1 MNYKKKLVKLVKTI
15 LGESGKDKYFA
26 LKLSYFKFLSWSEK
40 GTGLEL
46 KPNCDLSTVSMMQ
59 RQWHNELSDIFLSNK
74 MSFRSAFD
82 GVSFVANK
90 EFNIDS
96 LVESI
101 NKGNFSFSNSR
112 NIRIS
117 NQEAIISLKKG
128 VKVGVYQQTSN
139 NGVVI
144 FSEESSISIYPN
156 ENIERIDEAVYR
168 QYDFDVDV
176 VYTWVDGDDPKWLEK
191 KNFALG
197 NKTEPSINSADSDSR
212 FRNRNELMYSIRSL
226 QMYADWVRNI
236 YIVTDSQVPTWIN
249 EHSNIKVIDHKDI
262 FPDREVLPVFNS
274 HAIEACLHRINGLS
288 ENFIYFNDDVF
299 LGKKANKSDF
309 FCPFGHISKCFYS
322 NQAFIPMTIN
332 TDTLPVDIAAINNAD
347 FLESNYGYRPVRKFK
362 HTPIPL
368 KKTVLVELEAKHP
381 EIFFTNRGAKFRSR
395 DDYSIVS
402 ALHHHY
408 GIIHG
413 KVAASGIKYDYVNL
427 GDDSYKNKLQTL
439 LFQPTKHRKTCFCIN
454 DVNSDNLC
462 QNEIGQVFID
472 IVDKLYPFKSKFE
485 L

>member
-1 MNYKKKLVKLVKTI
+1 MSYKKKLVKLVKNV
-15 LGESGKDKYFA
+15 LGESGKDKYFG
-26 LKLSYFKFLSWSEK
+26 LKLSYFKLLNWLEK
-40 GTGLEL
+40 DTGLEL
-46 KPNCDLSTVSMMQ
+46 TPNCDLPTVSAIQ
-59 RQWHNELSDIFLSNK
+59 KQWHNELSDIFLTNNE
-74 MSFRSAFD
+74 SFRSAFD

-90 EFNIDS
+90 EFDIDS
-96 LVESI
+96 LIESI
-101 NKGNFSFSNSR
+101 SKVNFSFSNSR
-112 NIRIS
+112 NVRIG
-117 NQEAIISLKKG
+117 NKEAINSLKNG
-128 VKVGVYQQTSN
+128 DKVGVYQRTSYK
-139 NGVVI
+139 GVVL

-156 ENIERIDEAVYR
+156 EHIERIDEAVYR

-176 VYTWVDGDDPKWLEK
+176 VYTWVDGDDPKWLER
-191 KNFALG
+191 KNTALG
-197 NKTEPSINSADSDSR
+197 NKTEPNINSADSDSR

-249 EHSNIKVIDHKDI
+249 EHSNIKIIDHKEI
-262 FPDREVLPVFNS
+262 FPERHVLPVFNS
-274 HAIEACLHRINGLS
+274 HAIEACLHRIDGLS

-309 FCPFGHISKCFYS
+309 FCPFGNISKCFYS
-322 NQAFIPMTIN
+322 NQAFIPMEIN
-332 TDTLPVDIAAINNAD
+332 LDTLPVDIAAINNAD
-347 FLESNYGYRPVRKFK
+347 FLEDNYGYRPVRKFK

-368 KKTVLVELEAKHP
+368 KRTVLVELEAKHP
-381 EIFFTNRGAKFRSR
+381 EIFMTNRGNKFRSR

-408 GIIHG
+408 GIING
-413 KVAASGIKYDYVNL
+413 KVSASGIRYDYVNL
-427 GDDSYKNKLQTL
+427 GDVSYKNKLGTL
-439 LFQPTKHRKTCFCIN
+439 VYQPNKHRKTCFCIN
-454 DVNSDNLC
+454 DVNSDSLC

>member
-1 MNYKKKLVKLVKTI
+1 MNYKKKLARTVKNI
-15 LGESGKDKYFA
+15 LGESGKDKYFIFKLFYFKILKRLEKDEG
-26 LKLSYFKFLSWSEK
+26 LKLSS
-40 GTGLEL
+40 
-46 KPNCDLSTVSMMQ
+46 NCDLPTVSMMQ
-59 RQWHNELSDIFLSNK
+59 RQWHNELSGIFSGNQI
-74 MSFRSAFD
+74 SFESAFD
-82 GVSFVANK
+82 DVSFVINK
-90 EFNIDS
+90 EFDIES
-96 LVESI
+96 LLEGIIKS
-101 NKGNFSFSNSR
+101 NFSFSNTR
-112 NIRIS
+112 NVKINIK
-117 NQEAIISLKKG
+117 EAVDKLKKG
-128 VKVGVYQQTSN
+128 EGLGLYRRTSFKDI
-139 NGVVI
+139 VL
-144 FSEESSISIYPN
+144 FAEESSIYIYPSKD
-156 ENIERIDEAVYR
+156 IELIDEATNR

-176 VYTWVDGDDPKWLEK
+176 VYTWVDGDDPKWLDK
-191 KNFALG
+191 KNSALG
-197 NKTEPSINSADSDSR
+197 KKSEPSLNSADSDSR

-236 YIVTDSQVPTWIN
+236 YIVTDAQVPTWIN
-249 EHSNIKVIDHKDI
+249 EHSNIKIIDHKDI
-262 FPDREVLPVFNS
+262 FPEREVLPVFNS

-299 LGKKANKSDF
+299 LGKKVNKSDF

-347 FLESNYGYRPVRKFK
+347 FLEGNYGYRPARKFK

-381 EIFFTNRGAKFRSR
+381 EIFITNRGAKFRSR
-395 DDYSIVS
+395 EDYSIVS

-408 GIIHG
+408 GIING

-427 GDDSYKNKLQTL
+427 GDESYKNKLQTL
-439 LFQPTKHRKTCFCIN
+439 MFQPTKHRKTCFCVN

-472 IVDKLYPFKSKFE
+472 VVDKLYPFKSKFE